1 LRLTAAVLHQ
11 LVMGPT
17 ERILLVSYAAYALA
31 ELAADLDAGVDRA
44 RGSTPCSRSR
54 RTVRC
59 L

>member
-1 LRLTAAVLHQ
+1 VLHE
-11 LVMGPT
+11 LITGPT
-17 ERILLVSYAAYALA
+17 ERILLVRYAAYALA

-44 RGSTPCSRSR
+44 RGSTRCSRSR